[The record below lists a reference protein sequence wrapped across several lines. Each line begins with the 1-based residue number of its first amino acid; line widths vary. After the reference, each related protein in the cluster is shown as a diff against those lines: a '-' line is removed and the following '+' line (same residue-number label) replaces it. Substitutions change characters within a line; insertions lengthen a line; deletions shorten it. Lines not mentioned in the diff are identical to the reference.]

1 MNDRA
6 LIANVCKIC
15 GGAFN
20 IRELSMSEANILANI
35 TEFRPNPPIENV
47 CCPICMEKVR
57 EYLEKNSS
65 QE

>member
-1 MNDRA
+1 MA
-6 LIANVCKIC
+6 LIANICEIC
-15 GGAFN
+15 GCAFH
-20 IRELSMSEANILANI
+20 IREIDMNTANALANI